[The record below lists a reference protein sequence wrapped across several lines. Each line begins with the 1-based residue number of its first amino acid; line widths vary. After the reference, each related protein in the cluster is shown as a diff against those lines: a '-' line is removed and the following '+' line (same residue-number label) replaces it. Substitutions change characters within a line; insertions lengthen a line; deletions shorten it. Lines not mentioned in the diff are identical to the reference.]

1 MVKWIDL
8 EHKYILPRK
17 TFNEIIGI
25 SINDR
30 DYINGGDGE
39 LCVHIAALKGF
50 KCYDLPPEK
59 TIILAD
65 DFGDDYIDQ
74 SNLPGEIILI
84 GSKVHCIIN
93 YVIVSN
99 GFTRELDERELI
111 KFQKVYDRGV
121 KRGYE
126 VDITY
131 DKCDCKEM
139 TISFELNSDCD
150 IEYVI
155 NYMQCEWNF
164 LSEDEEKV
172 KDLVQLNEKDF
183 TLQYVI
189 PALEKRGFIN
199 VRYEHGVSEY
209 GRDVT
214 YQFIDNFNFLHYG
227 AAQVKAGNISGK
239 ANGQLSTIIDQ
250 IKLAFE
256 MPYIDMAL
264 QNKVF
269 ISQVVVICSG
279 TYTNNAKEIIL
290 ERLKSIKS
298 VIFLEGQDIVR
309 MLGQI

>member
-1 MVKWIDL
+1 M
-8 EHKYILPRK
+8 
-17 TFNEIIGI
+17 
-25 SINDR
+25 
-30 DYINGGDGE
+30 
-39 LCVHIAALKGF
+39 
-50 KCYDLPPEK
+50 PPEK
-59 TIILAD
+59 AIILAD

-84 GSKVHCIIN
+84 GSKIHCIIHYAIIRN
-93 YVIVSN
+93 A
-99 GFTRELDERELI
+99 FTGELGEKELAQ
-111 KFQKVYDRGV
+111 FQKVYDRGV

-139 TISFELNSDCD
+139 TISFELDSDCD

-155 NYMQCEWNF
+155 NYMKCEWNF
-164 LSEDEEKV
+164 LSEDEERV

-183 TLQYVI
+183 TLQYVM
-189 PALEKRGFIN
+189 PALKKRGFMN

-227 AAQVKAGNISGK
+227 AAQIKVGNISGK

-269 ISQVVVICSG
+269 ISQFVVICSG
-279 TYTNNAKEIIL
+279 TYTNNAKEIII
-290 ERLKSIKS
+290 EKLKSIRS
-298 VIFLEGQDIVR
+298 VVFLEGQDIIR
-309 MLGQI
+309 MLG

>member
-1 MVKWIDL
+1 MIKWIGL
-8 EHKYILPRK
+8 EHGCILPNE
-17 TFNEIIGI
+17 TVDEIIGI
-25 SINDR
+25 SINGR
-30 DYINGGDGE
+30 DYINGSDGE

-59 TIILAD
+59 AIVLAD

-84 GSKVHCIIN
+84 GSKIHCIIHYAIFRN
-93 YVIVSN
+93 A
-99 GFTRELDERELI
+99 FTGMLGEKELAQFKKI
-111 KFQKVYDRGV
+111 YDRGV

-139 TISFELNSDCD
+139 TISLELDSDCD

-155 NYMQCEWNF
+155 NYMKCEWNF

-183 TLQYVI
+183 TLQYVM
-189 PALEKRGFIN
+189 PALERRGFMN

-227 AAQVKAGNISGK
+227 AAQIKAGNISGK

-279 TYTNNAKEIIL
+279 TYTNNAKEIII
-290 ERLKSIKS
+290 EKLKSIRS
-298 VIFLEGQDIVR
+298 VVFLEGQDIIR
-309 MLGQI
+309 MLG